1 MKKTIS
7 LFLCLIITFSFVSC
21 TAAEPEIVPEY
32 DSSIPED
39 GLDLNGAVIIIGGE
53 NAYETRADILNV
65 NLAVLSFH
73 LDLMRE
79 VRVDGIKINTKLLY
93 RLIGPV
99 DRGDVGNGNDLRI
112 C

>member
-39 GLDLNGAVIIIGGE
+39 GLDLNGAVIIVGGE
-53 NAYETRADILNV
+53 NGYEEGIIDSTGKVIRE
-65 NLAVLSFH
+65 LS
-73 LDLMRE
+73 DCTVYE
-79 VRVDGIKINTKLLY
+79 K
-93 RLIGPV
+93 
-99 DRGDVGNGNDLRI
+99 GNAI
-112 C
+112 CIATYVEDQG